1 VKRSINVII
10 YGQRE
15 IISCRTKVGPGKVTC
30 VVSGMV
36 EYVLA
41 VEMVGED
48 HLSVAADFID

>member
-1 VKRSINVII
+1 MII